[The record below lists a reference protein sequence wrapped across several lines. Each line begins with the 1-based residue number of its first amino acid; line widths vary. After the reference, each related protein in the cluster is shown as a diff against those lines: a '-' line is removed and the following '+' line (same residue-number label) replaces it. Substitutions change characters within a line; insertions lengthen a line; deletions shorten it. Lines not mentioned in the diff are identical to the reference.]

1 MPAPSSRLHRLMA
14 FAVAPVSMIAAAGM
28 IWQSSYAAFSSD
40 TRNAGNNWS
49 AGTISLTDDDAGS
62 ARFT

>member
-1 MPAPSSRLHRLMA
+1 MA